1 MMKDRPRLI
10 TLLAYLNIFE
20 GILCGL
26 LYLFVII
33 SNGISTIFDISIMS
47 RILLMIYL
55 FLPVIIS
62 YGLLKGKI
70 WGWLGEVSL
79 FAVIILQCILEIY
92 YLLLDD
98 NIKNSD
104 EISWLGALLGLVI
117 SFFVIKYLFNKRI
130 RSYFNVH
137 FGRAEVGQ

>member
-26 LYLFVII
+26 FYLIVII
-33 SNGISTIFDISIMS
+33 SNGINTIFDISIMS

-62 YGLLKGKI
+62 YGLLKGKR
-70 WGWLGEVSL
+70 WGWLGEVFL
-79 FAVIILQCILEIY
+79 FAVITLQCILEIY
-92 YLLLDD
+92 YLLFDD
-98 NIKNSD
+98 TIKNSD
-104 EISWLGALLGLVI
+104 EISWLGAL
-117 SFFVIKYLFNKRI
+117 F
-130 RSYFNVH
+130 RS
-137 FGRAEVGQ
+137 